1 MKIYENLEQGS
12 QSWLDVRAGKI
23 TASESVAILTPKFAP
38 KESKAVDTYLGRKW
52 AEKWQ
57 HAPIMDDDFFSAPV
71 EWGKILEIEA
81 KPTFKLLN
89 NLDLK
94 NVGFIET
101 DDGLC
106 GASPDAIVSDGGGL
120 EIKSPLI
127 QTHCQYLA
135 AGVVPEK
142 YVVQV
147 HFSLYVSGFSH
158 WYFMS
163 YRRMMPPLILRVER
177 DEKII
182 SQIAEAV
189 ASFRAKLDVGWEK
202 IIKLNGGKDP
212 VKPLTVSEALAQ
224 EREQDRKPEPS
235 FDVLP

>member
-1 MKIYENLEQGS
+1 MKIYENVEQGGS
-12 QSWLDVRAGKI
+12 EWLSLRAGKI
-23 TASESVAILTPKFAP
+23 TASEADAILTPKFAA

-81 KPTFKLLN
+81 KPTFKLLK
-89 NLDLK
+89 DIELK
-94 NVGFIET
+94 NVGFVES

-106 GASPDAIVSDGGGL
+106 GASPDALTSDGGGL

-127 QTHCQYLA
+127 QTHCKYLV
-135 AGVVPEK
+135 AGVVPPD
-142 YVVQV
+142 YIVQV
-147 HFSLYVSGFSH
+147 HFSLYVTGLSH

-163 YRRMMPPLILRVER
+163 YRRLMPPLILRVER

-182 SQIAEAV
+182 GQIAEAV
-189 ASFRAKLDVGWEK
+189 ELFKAKFDAGWTK
-202 IIKLNGGKDP
+202 IVAQNGGKEP
-212 VKPLTVSEALAQ
+212 VKQMTVEEALAQ
-224 EREQDRKPEPS
+224 DPPEPAREMT
-235 FDVLP
+235 DYKV

>member
-1 MKIYENLEQGS
+1 MKIHEALEQGS
-12 QSWLDVRAGKI
+12 QEWLNARAGKI
-23 TASESVAILTPKFAP
+23 TASEADAILTPKFAA
-38 KESKAVDTYLGRKW
+38 KESKAVETYLGRKW

-81 KPTFKLLN
+81 KPTFRLVKD
-89 NLDLK
+89 LDLK
-94 NVGFIET
+94 NVGFIES

-106 GASPDAIVSDGGGL
+106 GASPDALTSDGGGL

-127 QTHCQYLA
+127 QTHCKYLA
-135 AGVVPEK
+135 AGVVPQD
-142 YVVQV
+142 YIVQV
-147 HFSLYVSGFSH
+147 HFSLYVSGLPH

-182 SQIAEAV
+182 GLIAEAV
-189 ASFRAKLDVGWEK
+189 EIFKAKFDVGWAK
-202 IIKLNGGKDP
+202 IIEQNGGKEP
-212 VKPLTVSEALAQ
+212 VRPPTVDEVLARESLQPEYTASE
-224 EREQDRKPEPS
+224 DIVP
-235 FDVLP
+235 